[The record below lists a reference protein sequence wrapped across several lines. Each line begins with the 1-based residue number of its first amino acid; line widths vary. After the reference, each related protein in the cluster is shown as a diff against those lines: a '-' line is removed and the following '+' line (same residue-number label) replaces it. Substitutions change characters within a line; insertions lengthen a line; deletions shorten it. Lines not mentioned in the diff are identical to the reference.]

1 MQSKPMTSGQPE
13 ARPRNPRAASAIL
26 TGQARASDPDL
37 ARAEG
42 EGMGV
47 PIPEAPVSSDAER
60 HEVRYGPLYRNV
72 IAFDL
77 ESEAKQITLPHD
89 ATHTART
96 LSKLDAMRL
105 TLMKLKRGAT
115 IPEHQVSYQ
124 VSLQTVSGRVVVHV
138 EGQALE
144 MPAGHVIVLAREI
157 AHDITARE
165 DSVVLVTV
173 SSPP

>member
-13 ARPRNPRAASAIL
+13 ARARNPRTPSAVP
-26 TGQARASDPDL
+26 TGQARTSDPDL

-42 EGMGV
+42 EVIGSPV
-47 PIPEAPVSSDAER
+47 PDSFLSSDAER
-60 HEVRYGPLYRNV
+60 HEVRYGPLSRNV

-77 ESEAKQITLPHD
+77 ASEAKQIALPHD

-105 TLMKLKRGAT
+105 TLMKLNRGAR

-124 VSLQTVSGRVVVHV
+124 VSLQTVSGHVVVHV
-138 EGQALE
+138 EGQAVE
-144 MPAGHVIVLAREI
+144 MPAGHVIVLAREV
-157 AHDITARE
+157 AHDIAARD